1 MQSRALTALQPTNI
15 LHIGNLFGAL
25 QPMVEAQKEHE
36 TFLFVVDYHAITVPQ
51 DPAKLR
57 QSILFATACYLAAG
71 MDPKKTTIFQQSM
84 VSEHTELAWIL
95 NCVAH
100 MGELERMTQFKDK
113 SKKQKDG
120 VTVGLF
126 TYPVLMAADILLY
139 DTNVVPVGEDQKQ
152 HVELTRDLAERFNKR
167 FGETFVIPKPVI
179 REHGARI
186 MALDDPMAKMS
197 KSAESVKS
205 YISLMDEPDIIR
217 KKIRSAVTDTEGG
230 IVYDEQRPGVANL
243 MEIMSL
249 VTKRSFGEIE
259 NDYIG
264 KGYGDFKSDLA
275 EALVLYLTP
284 LQAEINGWL
293 KNEDELIKLLTN
305 GADRARVIA
314 SKKLAQVKEK
324 IGVSL

>member
-25 QPMVEAQKEHE
+25 QPMVGAQKEHE

-51 DPAKLR
+51 DPEKLR
-57 QSILFATACYLAAG
+57 QAILFATACYLAAG
-71 MDPKKTTIFQQSM
+71 MDPNKTTIFQQSM

-126 TYPVLMAADILLY
+126 TYPVLMASDILLY

-152 HVELTRDLAERFNKR
+152 HVELTRDVAERFNKR

-186 MALDDPMAKMS
+186 MALDDPTSKMS
-197 KSAESVKS
+197 KSAESAKS
-205 YISLMDEPDIIR
+205 YISLMDEPDVIR
-217 KKIRSAVTDTEGG
+217 KKIKGAVTDTEGG
-230 IVYDEQRPGVANL
+230 IVYDEKRPGVANL

-249 VTKRSFGEIE
+249 VTKRSFAEIE
-259 NDYIG
+259 NNYVG
-264 KGYGDFKSDLA
+264 QGYGDFKSDLA
-275 EALVLYLTP
+275 EALVLSLTP

-293 KNEDELIKLLTN
+293 KNEDELVKLLAN
-305 GADRARVIA
+305 GADRAREIA

>member
-71 MDPKKTTIFQQSM
+71 MDPTKTTIFQQSM

-95 NCVAH
+95 NCVGH

-139 DTNVVPVGEDQKQ
+139 DTTVVPVGEDQKQ

-167 FGETFVIPKPVI
+167 FGDTFVIPKPVI

-186 MALDDPMAKMS
+186 MALDDPMSKMS
-197 KSAESVKS
+197 KSAEAAKS
-205 YISLMDEPDIIR
+205 YISLMDEPDVIR
-217 KKIRSAVTDTEGG
+217 KKIRSAVTDTGGG
-230 IVYDEQRPGVANL
+230 IVYDTARPGVANL

-249 VTKRSFGEIE
+249 VTKQTFGQIE
-259 NDYIG
+259 NDYLG

-284 LQAEINGWL
+284 LQAEITGWL
-293 KNEDELIKLLTN
+293 KNEDELIKLLKN
-305 GADRARVIA
+305 GADRARAIA
-314 SKKLAQVKEK
+314 SKKLAQIKEK